1 MAGKTAPAGMAVRQ
15 EAMAP
20 GKETVREAETDPA
33 EAAKEMALTEAADRA
48 AMEKAVKEVAPAG
61 MAEPATEQEADGEL
75 ATAIRPMIM
84 SVSLEI
90 RQRIPL

>member
-1 MAGKTAPAGMAVRQ
+1 MRMAVRQ

-20 GKETVREAETDPA
+20 GKETVREAETDP
-33 EAAKEMALTEAADRA
+33 AKEMALTEAADRA